1 MRSTT
6 GWSERSTP
14 KCQNIP
20 TRPLSDAHRAQA
32 TSVRKYGPP
41 LGATVR
47 KCLPTSARPQHTPPP
62 APPRLTETNQTFR
75 GMHHDR
81 SNTESTSRAF
91 ATHLRRALATA
102 LALLSDHGRGL
113 SKKIAFLPL
122 IVTIT
127 RRAAA
132 RPAGAYAGTP
142 RTRMGASELPMRS
155 GMARIS
161 SSMCVIGPLRARGK
175 NQLRPGPAPGLP
187 SHQPACPRC
196 GVSRPG
202 YWGPQQ
208 PRECRVARR
217 YSAKPLFNCPFY
229 AEVGPARWPK
239 NKIWPSRALHHQNG
253 PPGAPWGRGGPC
265 RPLWAGTRPGRVPG

>member
-81 SNTESTSRAF
+81 SNTASTSRAF

-102 LALLSDHGRGL
+102 LALLSDHGPFGWHGELGFLSGPTSGL
-113 SKKIAFLPL
+113 GFGLGALKKSTGPVLCS
-122 IVTIT
+122 
-127 RRAAA
+127 R
-132 RPAGAYAGTP
+132 
-142 RTRMGASELPMRS
+142 
-155 GMARIS
+155 
-161 SSMCVIGPLRARGK
+161 CV
-175 NQLRPGPAPGLP
+175 
-187 SHQPACPRC
+187 H
-196 GVSRPG
+196 V
-202 YWGPQQ
+202 
-208 PRECRVARR
+208 VAR
-217 YSAKPLFNCPFY
+217 
-229 AEVGPARWPK
+229 
-239 NKIWPSRALHHQNG
+239 
-253 PPGAPWGRGGPC
+253 
-265 RPLWAGTRPGRVPG
+265 

>member
-81 SNTESTSRAF
+81 SNTASTSRAF

-102 LALLSDHGRGL
+102 LALLSDQWSGL
-113 SKKIAFLPL
+113 VKKIAFFF
-122 IVTIT
+122 
-127 RRAAA
+127 
-132 RPAGAYAGTP
+132 GTVV
-142 RTRMGASELPMRS
+142 MAIMRQP
-155 GMARIS
+155 GQLGHM
-161 SSMCVIGPLRARGK
+161 RGHH
-175 NQLRPGPAPGLP
+175 GPAWGLQG
-187 SHQPACPRC
+187 SLC
-196 GVSRPG
+196 
-202 YWGPQQ
+202 Y
-208 PRECRVARR
+208 RE
-217 YSAKPLFNCPFY
+217 
-229 AEVGPARWPK
+229 WP
-239 NKIWPSRALHHQNG
+239 
-253 PPGAPWGRGGPC
+253 
-265 RPLWAGTRPGRVPG
+265 RVPVACV

>member
-81 SNTESTSRAF
+81 SNTASTSRAF

-102 LALLSDHGRGL
+102 PALLSDHHRGL
-113 SKKIAFLPL
+113 SKKMAFFPL
-122 IVTIT
+122 IMT
-127 RRAAA
+127 RIRRGGSPASRGICGDTTDPRGGFRA
-132 RPAGAYAGTP
+132 PYATG
-142 RTRMGASELPMRS
+142 
-155 GMARIS
+155 
-161 SSMCVIGPLRARGK
+161 
-175 NQLRPGPAPGLP
+175 
-187 SHQPACPRC
+187 
-196 GVSRPG
+196 
-202 YWGPQQ
+202 
-208 PRECRVARR
+208 
-217 YSAKPLFNCPFY
+217 
-229 AEVGPARWPK
+229 
-239 NKIWPSRALHHQNG
+239 NG
-253 PPGAPWGRGGPC
+253 PEFQ
-265 RPLWAGTRPGRVPG
+265 